1 MRKRLLVGFAALG
14 MVAMIFVPPILMV
27 VTTMGGT
34 SEDVAGCGGGSVVL
48 AGATSEDLDEVQ
60 RANAGAV
67 VSTGRQLKVPDR
79 GIVIA
84 LAVAHQES
92 GFRNYANDGKGDDLH
107 SSQRGIEA
115 SLRLPHDAV
124 GSDHG
129 SLGIFQQQW
138 PWWGSMEE
146 LMTPSV
152 AAQKFYARL
161 VLVPGW
167 EDMAVTEA
175 GQAVQKSAYPDAYA
189 DDEALA
195 ASLLAEASGSVDT
208 VALSDGS
215 CASSTVFNGS
225 VVYPI
230 PATAAVVDQKNFG
243 EQGPSWTKFHSGT
256 DLSTSC
262 GTPVLAATGG
272 TVVVLTDQ
280 PWSGAWL
287 VQVSTG
293 PGQLTTWYAHM
304 QAVDVVSGQ
313 QVQAGQQIGQ
323 VGNEGNSHG
332 CHLHFEVH
340 PEGGSIYED
349 PIDPTPWLAANVGGV
364 QTIATSSLTGQPV
377 TLMTANIPWSL
388 TPQQAQAQLE
398 YVLSANPD
406 VLVLQ
411 EIGQRDVPAMVAATG
426 GTWEAWQPSP
436 LGQRTTAIVWN
447 PTKFTPAQRGLALGF
462 KGGPYDRWMEW
473 MLFQSADGV
482 VLPVVGMHM
491 PSGSLKSA
499 EMEGFYK
506 VMTASYRALLAGLAK
521 AGYPPLV
528 GADWNSPLDH
538 AREPWSPVPTLNSI
552 GFATNWQSGRPC
564 EGSSKHGG
572 NIDGWA
578 YMPAA
583 HQLVDHGCLEYGLS
597 DHRPVWITVRLLM
610 AEE

>member
-1 MRKRLLVGFAALG
+1 MKRILIGCAALG
-14 MVAMIFVPPILMV
+14 LAAMLFVPPILMAMSV
-27 VTTMGGT
+27 MGG
-34 SEDVAGCGGGSVVL
+34 SSDDAGGCVGGSVVL
-48 AGATSEDLDEVQ
+48 AGETSANLDDTQ
-60 RANAGAV
+60 LANAGAV
-67 VSTGRQLKVPDR
+67 VSTGRQLHIPDR

-92 GFRNYANDGKGDDLH
+92 GFKNYANDGQGDDLQE
-107 SSQRGIEA
+107 SQRGIEA
-115 SLRLPHDAV
+115 SLKLPHDAV
-124 GSDHG
+124 GTDHG
-129 SLGIFQQQW
+129 SLGVFQQQW

-161 VLVPGW
+161 ALVPGW
-167 EDMAVTEA
+167 EDMEVTEA

-189 DDEALA
+189 DDETLA
-195 ASLLAEASGSVDT
+195 VALLADASGNVDT

-215 CASSTVFNGS
+215 CASSTVFAGG

-230 PATAAVVDQKNFG
+230 PATATVVDQENFG
-243 EQGPSWTKFHSGT
+243 EGGPSWSSFHTGT
-256 DLSTSC
+256 DLSTAC

-272 TVVVLTDQ
+272 TVTVLTDQ
-280 PWSGAWL
+280 PWSGSWL

-293 PGQLTTWYAHM
+293 PGQLATWYAHM
-304 QAVDVVSGQ
+304 QDIDVVSGD

-323 VGNEGNSHG
+323 VGDEGNSHG
-332 CHLHFEVH
+332 CHLHLEVH

-349 PIDPTPWLAANVGGV
+349 PIDPTPWLETNVGGT
-364 QTIATSSLTGQPV
+364 QTVATSSMTGQPV

-388 TPQQAQAQLE
+388 NPQQAQAQLE

-411 EIGQRDVPAMVAATG
+411 EIGQRDIPAMVAATG
-426 GTWEAWQPSP
+426 GSWEAWQPNP
-436 LGQRTTAIVWN
+436 LGQRTSAIVWN
-447 PTKFTPAQRGLALGF
+447 PAKFTPAQRGLALGF

-506 VMTASYRALLAGLAK
+506 VMTANYRALLAGLVE

-538 AREPWSPVPTLNSI
+538 AREPWSPVPTLNGI

-564 EGSSKHGG
+564 DGTSRHGG

-578 YMPAA
+578 YMPTA

-597 DHRPVWITVRLLM
+597 DHRPVWVTVRTVV